1 MRMIPYDEFFS
12 ERLSILRQQKDV
24 SARDMSLSLGQ
35 SENYINMIENKRT
48 LPSMA
53 VFFNICE
60 YLGVTPSTFF
70 DEQQNCPALLKELN
84 NELVQLNEGLIE
96 HILALTKEMNKRGTV
111 NR

>member
-1 MRMIPYDEFFS
+1 MIPYDEFFS
-12 ERLSILRQQKDV
+12 ERLTFLRQQKEV

-35 SENYINMIENKRT
+35 SENYINMIENRRT
-48 LPSMA
+48 LPSMT

-70 DEQQNCPALLKELN
+70 DEQQDCPALLKELN
-84 NELVQLNEGLIE
+84 DEIIQLDVDLIE
-96 HILALTKEMNKRGTV
+96 HILALTKEMNKKGTV

>member
-1 MRMIPYDEFFS
+1 MIPYDEFFS
-12 ERLSILRQQKDV
+12 ERLTFLRQQKEV

-35 SENYINMIENKRT
+35 SENYINMIENRRT
-48 LPSMA
+48 LPSMT

-70 DEQQNCPALLKELN
+70 DEQQDFPALLKELN
-84 NELVQLNEGLIE
+84 DEIIQLDVDLIE
-96 HILALTKEMNKRGTV
+96 HILALTKEMNKKGTV